1 VDEKRLPYNDDVM
14 DEQRLTPDL
23 LRLLRGSEVAQALGV
38 SRALAYKWMAS
49 GVLPTV
55 RRGRVIRVPQAA
67 LQAWIAKNT
76 KQPAA

>member
-1 VDEKRLPYNDDVM
+1 
-14 DEQRLTPDL
+14 
-23 LRLLRGSEVAQALGV
+23 LRGSKVAQALGV